1 MQLSPFKLER
11 FFAKYE
17 FNTEF
22 LLCSSDCE
30 SVSIADL
37 LAMEEG
43 AAGKFQNVWLGY
55 TESLGSP
62 TLRKEISGMYS
73 TTQPEDVLVFTGA
86 NEALYLFMMAAL
98 KENDHIIV
106 HAPHY
111 QALSEIAKGIGCMVS
126 PWRAREEN
134 AWGLDMDELRHLMR
148 PSTKAIIVNLP
159 HNPTGY
165 LMPRSDFDD
174 LNKFVKENGL
184 LLFSDEVYRESEY
197 DLADRLPAAVDYGP
211 HAVSLGV
218 TSKTYGLAGLR
229 IGWIAT
235 KNRDL
240 YSKISSLKDYTTI
253 CNSAPSEF
261 LAELAMR
268 NRTKLA
274 ERNLQIIKNNL
285 TVMDEFF
292 ARNSSLFTWHRPK
305 AGSMGFPKLLTGDI
319 ETFCD
324 DLVKK
329 AGVLLLPGS
338 MYDETNNHFR
348 LGLGR
353 KNLPQAV
360 ERLEDYLSTSSI
372 YNRKK

>member
-30 SVSIADL
+30 SVSVADL

-86 NEALYLFMMAAL
+86 NEAIYLFMMAAL

-174 LNKFVKENGL
+174 LNKFVQENGL

>member
-86 NEALYLFMMAAL
+86 NEAIYLFMMAAL

-111 QALSEIAKGIGCMVS
+111 QALSEVAKGIGCMVS

-174 LNKFVKENGL
+174 LNKFVQENGL

-285 TVMDEFF
+285 TVIDEFF